1 MQPVLNLP
9 HPLISHITK
18 YLYIRSGRQGSSVVR
33 SLVQNPTF
41 HVRAITRNPS
51 SSKAKE
57 LASLGAELVKADGF
71 NRQELQHAFSGS
83 WGAFVNTNSE
93 DPVRIPSLSPCHLT
107 TWAVVLICSFLGT
120 IIQRPQRR
128 RPRQQ
133 HHRIRRLIWRPASS
147 V

>member
-1 MQPVLNLP
+1 M
-9 HPLISHITK
+9 
-18 YLYIRSGRQGSSVVR
+18 R

-71 NRQELQHAFSGS
+71 NRQELQQAFSGS

-93 DPVRIPSLSPCHLT
+93 DPVCATSTHMTGVMLLT
-107 TWAVVLICSFLGT
+107 WINC
-120 IIQRPQRR
+120 RN
-128 RPRQQ
+128 
-133 HHRIRRLIWRPASS
+133 
-147 V
+147 